1 MDWENG
7 LGKSLKEPLFCLLCI
22 HLGKGRFT
30 QAEIPKMK
38 ILVVEDNPDVR
49 TSLEQILTE
58 GGYLVDAVADGEEGI
73 YRAQNWE
80 YDAIILDVMIPFADG
95 WEVLQS
101 VRKKGDTPV
110 IMLTALGELDD
121 RLKGLDGG
129 ADDFMVKPF
138 EPAELLARVRV
149 VTRRRFSNS
158 KNRIELGRVE
168 IDLAAKRVTL
178 DREPVELTAAEYR
191 ILAYLAQRAGKV
203 VSSAEIIDAVND
215 DDHGSDSVLKVQI
228 YQLRK
233 KLGKDFITTR
243 RNMGYSVG
251 E

>member
-1 MDWENG
+1 
-7 LGKSLKEPLFCLLCI
+7 
-22 HLGKGRFT
+22 
-30 QAEIPKMK
+30 MK

-80 YDAIILDVMIPFADG
+80 YDAIILDVMMPLADG

-149 VTRRRFSNS
+149 VTRRRFANS
-158 KNRIELGRVE
+158 KNRIELGRVGV
-168 IDLAAKRVTL
+168 DLAAQRVTL
-178 DREPVELTAAEYR
+178 DREAVDLTAAEYR

-233 KLGKDFITTR
+233 KLGKDLITTR